1 MFNNSREHK
10 VTLLMITE
18 DDKNWHFVSV
28 KNVQRLC
35 RGIFS
40 NNHSDFYCMN
50 CMHAYRIRSA
60 LKKH

>member
-1 MFNNSREHK
+1 
-10 VTLLMITE
+10 MITE

-40 NNHSDFYCMN
+40 NNHNDFYCMN
-50 CMHAYRIRSA
+50 CMHAYRTRRA